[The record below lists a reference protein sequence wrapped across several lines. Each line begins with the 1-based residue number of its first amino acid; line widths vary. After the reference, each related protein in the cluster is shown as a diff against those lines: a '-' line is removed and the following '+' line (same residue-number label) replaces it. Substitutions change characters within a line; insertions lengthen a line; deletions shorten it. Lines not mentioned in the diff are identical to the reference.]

1 MTSEI
6 VYLTH
11 AVLITC
17 VVEAGKSGDV
27 IQAASSAGAKG
38 SFVNYA
44 KGQGI
49 KESMGL
55 IGVTIDN
62 DKEVVRFIVSEEQAG
77 HVTDAIYTRTQL
89 SMPGKGIMFTQ
100 NLERVATHI
109 PDQVLV
115 NQEGSHD

>member
-62 DKEVVRFIVSEEQAG
+62 DKEVVRFIVSEEQAISPMTTSFG
-77 HVTDAIYTRTQL
+77 SPCAM
-89 SMPGKGIMFTQ
+89 MPFLLRHTSATSTARPM
-100 NLERVATHI
+100 VAPRAT
-109 PDQVLV
+109 
-115 NQEGSHD
+115 S